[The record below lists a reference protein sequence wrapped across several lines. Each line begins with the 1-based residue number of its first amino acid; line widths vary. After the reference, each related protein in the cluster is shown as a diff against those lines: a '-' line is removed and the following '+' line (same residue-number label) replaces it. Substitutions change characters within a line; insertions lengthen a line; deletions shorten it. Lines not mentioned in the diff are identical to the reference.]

1 MIYAKNLFSYLF
13 LTGALFVISVVS
25 VSASPKLGVS
35 DLILAALDN
44 DPSLRVSSARQD
56 AAQMAQRSAKS
67 QFWPTPSLGWQR
79 IQEGED
85 PTVNGDR
92 SVAVF
97 KLEQPLWTGGRLT
110 SNLERARSE
119 VSVAEAETRE
129 AEHLLADRII
139 KARSESLV
147 ASRKLEA
154 QSDSLARHERL
165 LGMVERRLKEGA
177 SARADVALAR
187 SRIEL
192 VSAEIMLLKAQR
204 ASALD
209 RLRLFTGLNL
219 QVADLSLEFIRVNE
233 LEKGLANLIR
243 MSEAISPQISKAKS
257 ALEVARANVGAAR
270 ARIMPQL
277 SVRYEH
283 QEGNFTDASVGNE
296 DRVYLSFS
304 TELGA
309 GFSNL
314 SDVGEA
320 NARSAA
326 AEQEIALQKRILAEQ
341 VQSNLVIAR
350 AANNR
355 LRGLTSAS
363 IASSEVLDSYE
374 RQFLAGRKQWLD
386 LMNAAREQ
394 AQSEAQLADAEG
406 ALELSSLKLKLLSGG
421 VASLLDI
428 QTLSMPERT
437 SE

>member
-1 MIYAKNLFSYLF
+1 MNYAKYLFSYLF
-13 LTGALFVISVVS
+13 LTGALFVISVGS

-119 VSVAEAETRE
+119 VSLAEAETRV

-147 ASRKLEA
+147 ASRKLNA

-204 ASALD
+204 DSALD
-209 RLRLFTGLNL
+209 RLRLFTGLNF

-233 LEKGLANLIR
+233 LEKGLASLIR
-243 MSEAISPQISKAKS
+243 MSEAISPQISKAQS
-257 ALEVARANVGAAR
+257 ALEVARADVGAAR

-350 AANNR
+350 AANIR
-355 LRGLTSAS
+355 LRGLKSAS

-406 ALELSSLKLKLLSGG
+406 ALELSSLKLTLLSGG

-428 QTLSMPERT
+428 QTLSVPERT

>member
-1 MIYAKNLFSYLF
+1 MVYTKQLISYLF
-13 LTGALFVISVVS
+13 LTGALIFSSVDS
-25 VSASPKLGVS
+25 VSASPKLEVS

-44 DPSLRVSSARQD
+44 DPSLRVASARQD

-85 PTVNGDR
+85 PSVNGDR
-92 SVAVF
+92 SVAVI

-119 VSVAEAETRE
+119 VGLAEAETRE
-129 AEHLLADRII
+129 AEHLLANRII

-147 ASRKLEA
+147 ASRKLNA

-165 LGMVERRLKEGA
+165 LKMVERRLKEGA
-177 SARADVALAR
+177 SAQADVALAR

-219 QVADLSLEFIRVNE
+219 QIEDLSLEFIRVNE
-233 LEKGLANLIR
+233 LEKDLASLIR
-243 MSEAISPQISKAKS
+243 MSEAISPQISKAQS
-257 ALEVARANVGAAR
+257 ALEVARADVGAAR

-296 DRVYLSFS
+296 DRVYLSFN

-309 GFSNL
+309 GLSNL
-314 SDVGEA
+314 SDVGAA

-326 AEQEIALQKRILAEQ
+326 AQQGIALQKRILAEQ

-350 AANNR
+350 AANIR
-355 LRGLTSAS
+355 LRGLKSAS

-406 ALELSSLKLKLLSGG
+406 ALELSSLKLKLFSGG
-421 VASLLDI
+421 VESLLNT